1 MTPRRFVLAAGLVVG
16 CHQPLVL
23 PLATTHGSTA
33 LGPADGRPRPVL
45 ACEAAVAFVLEHD
58 DTLRA
63 ARAGLPV
70 SRARVAAAGRW
81 DRPELRLRDDIASPG
96 EAIRVTL
103 HMDLPVPGVAGA
115 EENAA
120 LAQVL
125 VTQAEL
131 TQLAALLTAEVQIG
145 FAELRHA
152 VELTRLEAE
161 AAAGSA
167 AFHASVTER
176 RQAGLTT
183 NIAATEA
190 ALSASLADVEKG
202 RAANAERGIRE
213 GLERRF
219 GLTPELN
226 GPCLSAPPVPI
237 SAATV
242 RAAEGRAQ
250 VADAKAFAERRKLW
264 LWPTSLEI
272 GWSRDVTGS
281 TQDDRLLAEIALP
294 LPLPGTDAADV
305 ASAAAQQALEVAHAD
320 RRTWEIARAEAASN
334 HDAARLHLERLE
346 REAPAIEAARR
357 LAKDAEAEGAT
368 ADDLTRLQARIFEW
382 GRQRSEAALVLAT
395 RLAEW
400 QRLEGTTR

>member
-1 MTPRRFVLAAGLVVG
+1 M
-16 CHQPLVL
+16 
-23 PLATTHGSTA
+23 
-33 LGPADGRPRPVL
+33 PVL

-120 LAQVL
+120 LAQGL

-131 TQLAALLTAEVQIG
+131 TQLAGLLTAEVQIG

-190 ALSASLADVEKG
+190 EISASLADVEKG
-202 RAANAERGIRE
+202 RAANAERGLRE

-226 GPCLSAPPVPI
+226 GPCLSTPPVPT
-237 SAATV
+237 SAATA
-242 RAAEGRAQ
+242 RAADARVPEARAADARAQ

-281 TQDDRLLAEIALP
+281 TQDDRLLVEIALP
-294 LPLPGTDAADV
+294 LPLPGTDAAGV

-320 RRTWEIARAEAASN
+320 RRSWDIARAEAASN
-334 HDAARLHLERLE
+334 HDAARLHFERLE
-346 REAPAIEAARR
+346 REAPAIETARR